1 MNKICLIHHPIGIG
15 DIFFLQYIGRKY
27 LELGYTVIWPI
38 RSDIFWIKDYVP
50 DITFCLPEDNFSG
63 KEYYGQDLIIQSP
76 QFVYLGL
83 KKAHIWN
90 DKYNH
95 IMKSKYSLLNL
106 DWNCWNE
113 GFIFNRNF
121 DKENDLYY
129 NVLGLKDD
137 SEYVFWNNMASVD
150 TRTSDVIDD
159 LKFNYPKIILRYID
173 GYNLFDWC
181 KVFENALE
189 IHTVHTG
196 INYVLDKLNLKAEKY
211 YMYQGLHHSDVQY
224 IPFTKKPKF
233 IPN

>member
-1 MNKICLIHHPIGIG
+1 MNRICLIHHPIGIG

-27 LELGYTVIWPI
+27 LELGYKVIWPI

-50 DITFCLPEDNFSG
+50 DITFCLPEDNFPG

-83 KKAHIWN
+83 KNAHMWN
-90 DKYNH
+90 DKYNN

-137 SEYVFWNNMASVD
+137 TEYVFWNNMASVD

-181 KVFENALE
+181 KVFENATE

-196 INYVLDKLNLKAEKY
+196 IHYVIDKLNIKANVY
-211 YMYQGLHHSDVQY
+211 NMYQGLHGLEVQH
-224 IPFTKKPKF
+224 IPFVKKPKF

>member
-1 MNKICLIHHPIGIG
+1 LNKICLIHHPIGIG

-106 DWNCWNE
+106 DWNWWNE

-150 TRTSDVIDD
+150 NRTSDVIDD

-211 YMYQGLHHSDVQY
+211 YMYQGLHLSDVQY

>member
-1 MNKICLIHHPIGIG
+1 MNRICLIHHPIGIG
-15 DIFFLQYIGRKY
+15 DIIFLQYVGRKY
-27 LELGYTVIWPI
+27 LELGYKVIWPI

-50 DITFCLPEDNFSG
+50 DITFCLPEDNFPG

-83 KKAHIWN
+83 KNAHIWN

-113 GFIFNRNF
+113 GFIFNRNL

-137 SEYVFWNNMASVD
+137 TEYVLWNNMASVD
-150 TRTSDVIDD
+150 TCTCDVMDN

-173 GYNLFDWC
+173 GYSLFDWC
-181 KVFENALE
+181 KVLENATE

-196 INYVLDKLNLKAEKY
+196 VNYVIDKLNIKANVY
-211 YMYQGLHHSDVQY
+211 NMYQGLHVLEVQD
-224 IPFTKKPKF
+224 IPFVKKPKF

>member
-211 YMYQGLHHSDVQY
+211 YMYQGLHLSDVQY

>member
-1 MNKICLIHHPIGIG
+1 LNKICLIHHPIGIG

-211 YMYQGLHHSDVQY
+211 YMYQGLHLSDVQY